1 MGDGSKRG
9 PDVVASGENPDTG
22 AEPIDHAKRLAQF
35 VERFQSLRIT
45 STAAAIVTFSGT
57 LYNVESSTDDPKID
71 GLKWKPLLITLSAGS
86 TGCKITQACY
96 ADTPAAPGTSAHPGF
111 DVGGHMT
118 TNSNGTVAT
127 GGSCYLMP
135 LCAWHNNPA
144 RDRTAFTHANT
155 CMVQLAGYMQAEPF
169 ETFFARLD
177 GAAPAAIVY
186 VGAEGLESR
195 LLGDPAR
202 ATAKVLAFARSA
214 EDSLPESF
222 VILERVE
229 EDGET
234 FYRIAD
240 SRTAG

>member
-1 MGDGSKRG
+1 MGDGSKSG
-9 PDVVASGENPDTG
+9 ADPAASVEGGDTR
-22 AEPIDHAKRLAQF
+22 AVPIDHAARLAQF

-57 LYNVESSTDDPKID
+57 LYNVEGSTADPKID

-144 RDRTAFTHANT
+144 RDGTAFSHANT
-155 CMVQLAGYMQAEPF
+155 CMVQLSGYMQAEPF

-186 VGAEGLESR
+186 VGEGGLESR
-195 LLGDPAR
+195 SLNDPAQ
-202 ATAKVLAFARSA
+202 ATVKALGLAAA
-214 EDSLPESF
+214 GDGGLPESF
-222 VILERVE
+222 VILQRVE

-234 FYRIAD
+234 FYRIVD
-240 SRTAG
+240 SRTPA